1 VKRYTLIAAAIAVFI
16 IISFVAVEEAGVPL
30 LTDPSYEI
38 GQGGWLAAA
47 VGGGLLLAD
56 ILIPVP
62 SSVVMIAH
70 GAAFGLLW
78 GSLLSLMA
86 WTAGSMIGWWIG
98 KKGGRWMDRTVSS
111 AEREKARVFIE
122 KYGLVALVLSR
133 MLPVL
138 AETIV
143 IMSGAMG
150 MSGRKVFLAC
160 LLGSIPP
167 AVIYA
172 LAGSMATSFSS
183 GLLIA
188 GGVFILAGL
197 AWWISQRMLR

>member
-16 IISFVAVEEAGVPL
+16 IISFVTVEEAGVPL
-30 LTDPSYEI
+30 LTDPSHEI
-38 GQGGWLAAA
+38 GQGGWVAGAIGA
-47 VGGGLLLAD
+47 GLLLAD
-56 ILIPVP
+56 IVIPVP

-70 GAAFGLLW
+70 GAAFGILW
-78 GSLLSLMA
+78 GSLLSLTA

-98 KKGGRWMDRTVSS
+98 KKGGKWMDRSVSPK
-111 AEREKARVFIE
+111 EREKARVFIE

-150 MSGRKVFLAC
+150 MSGRKVFVAC

-167 AVIYA
+167 AIIYA
-172 LAGSMATSFSS
+172 VAGAMATSFSA
-183 GLLIA
+183 GLVIA

-197 AWWISQRMLR
+197 AWWISQRLHR